1 MKVTI
6 VDNIVLTSDP
16 HNFILNREVVAE
28 KTGEKR
34 LRPFAFYPT
43 MCGAIEG
50 CLKIKMRGK
59 YRFVPENAPDRTQQA
74 RTASQRVVRV

>member
-1 MKVTI
+1 MRVPI

-16 HNFILNREVVAE
+16 HNFVLNREEAG
-28 KTGEKR
+28 KNGIKR

-43 MCGAIEG
+43 VCGAIEG

>member
-16 HNFILNREVVAE
+16 HNFVLNREEVG
-28 KTGEKR
+28 KNGIKR

-43 MCGAIEG
+43 VCGAIEG